1 MSRDPRFRSDLPA
14 ESVARRP
21 GDPIRPRIGVWGRFD
36 SGFTDL
42 VQPWILER
50 EFRRRLPES
59 ELQTY
64 APLEEGR
71 AIASDPGLATVDLGE
86 WSLRRAYEL
95 SESLD
100 CVVVAGDLFGIS
112 DGWSSSV
119 PDSAGPRL
127 APFLIEGLGRELE
140 EACPVAWSA
149 VSVAFD
155 LEPEEGERLR
165 LALAGRPYLSVR
177 DETSRLRLHR
187 AGIESDVTLVPD
199 PILLLPRAFPDEVLA
214 RRLEY
219 LKHMEWF
226 PRSGE
231 PLVIQPGPLL
241 AERAE
246 ELAATVATALER
258 SPIPVIL
265 LELGPG
271 EGDGRLADALSGHP
285 SIATFRLPSG
295 AAVSDIT
302 AVLAHS
308 RAFLGTSVRA
318 SVACSAFGMPAFVL
332 DRSLGGTSRELV
344 LAIRRLIRTPAGAG
358 ADPAETAKLDAHFD
372 RLAGLA
378 EAALVRRIRRE
389 GASEEVVLA
398 RLRENERVLDS
409 WRTAHAAR
417 SQQVVDLRLRSAALS
432 EETQKLTAEV
442 QTLQDEAARRHDAWA
457 SATQELA
464 TERGKHEAASLELGI
479 EREIS
484 ARALAERDELARE
497 AEGLRT
503 RQARVESELAES
515 RAQGKL
521 EAEEAARRE
530 KRASEEIVS
539 LRADLDRVH
548 ERLDRARSDYAELR
562 TSHTLLFTEIA
573 ETRADAGRSAELVG
587 ELQAEL
593 DRLRGLLTAKTGR
606 EQT

>member
-1 MSRDPRFRSDLPA
+1 
-14 ESVARRP
+14 
-21 GDPIRPRIGVWGRFD
+21 
-36 SGFTDL
+36 
-42 VQPWILER
+42 
-50 EFRRRLPES
+50 
-59 ELQTY
+59 
-64 APLEEGR
+64 
-71 AIASDPGLATVDLGE
+71 
-86 WSLRRAYEL
+86 
-95 SESLD
+95 
-100 CVVVAGDLFGIS
+100 
-112 DGWSSSV
+112 
-119 PDSAGPRL
+119 
-127 APFLIEGLGRELE
+127 
-140 EACPVAWSA
+140 

-177 DETSRLRLHR
+177 DETSRMRLRR
-187 AGIESDVTLVPD
+187 AGIESDVALVPD

-231 PLVIQPGPLL
+231 PLVIQPGPVLGQ
-241 AERAE
+241 RAE
-246 ELAATVATALER
+246 EVAATVATALER
-258 SPIPVIL
+258 SPTPVVL

-271 EGDGRLADALSGHP
+271 EGEGRLAEALSRHP
-285 SIATFRLPSG
+285 SIPTFRLPSG
-295 AAVSDIT
+295 AAVIDIA

-308 RAFLGTSVRA
+308 RAFLGTSARA
-318 SVACSAFGMPAFVL
+318 SVACSAFGVPAFVL

-344 LAIRRLIRTPAGAG
+344 LAIRRLLRTPAGAG

-372 RLAGLA
+372 RLAGVA
-378 EAALVRRIRRE
+378 EGALVRRIRRD
-389 GASEEVVLA
+389 GVSEEVVLA

-432 EETQKLTAEV
+432 EKTQKLAAEV
-442 QTLQDEAARRHDAWA
+442 QTLQDEAARRHHAWA
-457 SATQELA
+457 SATEELA
-464 TERGKHEAASLELGI
+464 TERAKHESASRELGI
-479 EREIS
+479 EREVS

-497 AEGLRT
+497 AEGIRT

-530 KRASEEIVS
+530 KRAAEEVVA
-539 LRADLDRVH
+539 LRADLDRVR
-548 ERLDRARSDYAELR
+548 ERLDKARSEFSELR

-593 DRLRGLLTAKTGR
+593 DRLRKLLTAKTGR

>member
-50 EFRRRLPES
+50 EFRTRLPES

-86 WSLRRAYEL
+86 WSPRRAYEL

-112 DGWSSSV
+112 DGWASSV
-119 PDSAGPRL
+119 PESAGARL

-177 DETSRLRLHR
+177 DETSRLRLRR
-187 AGIESDVTLVPD
+187 AGIESDIVLVPD
-199 PILLLPRAFPDEVLA
+199 PVLLLPRAFPDEVLA

-231 PLVIQPGPLL
+231 PLVIQPGPLI

-246 ELAATVATALER
+246 DLAATVATALER
-258 SPIPVIL
+258 SPTPVVL

-285 SIATFRLPSG
+285 SIPTFRLPWG
-295 AAVSDIT
+295 AAVSDII

-308 RAFLGTSVRA
+308 RAFLGTSPRA
-318 SVACSAFGMPAFVL
+318 SVACSAFGVPAVVL

-398 RLRENERVLDS
+398 RLRESERVLDS

-432 EETQKLTAEV
+432 EKTQKLTAEV
-442 QTLQDEAARRHDAWA
+442 QTLQDEAARRHHAWA
-457 SATQELA
+457 AVTEELA
-464 TERGKHEAASLELGI
+464 A
-479 EREIS
+479 ERETS
-484 ARALAERDELARE
+484 ARVLAEQDELAR
-497 AEGLRT
+497 ARQTQLEG
-503 RQARVESELAES
+503 ELAES
-515 RAQGKL
+515 RAQRIR

-530 KRASEEIVS
+530 KRTADEVLS

>member
-1 MSRDPRFRSDLPA
+1 MSRDPLFRSDLPA
-14 ESVARRP
+14 ESAARHP
-21 GDPIRPRIGVWGRFD
+21 GDPIHPRIGVWGRFD
-36 SGFTDL
+36 SGFADL

-50 EFRRRLPES
+50 ELRRRLPES
-59 ELQTY
+59 EVQAY

-71 AIASDPGLATVDLGE
+71 AISSDPGLATVDLGE
-86 WSLRRAYEL
+86 WSPRRAYEL

-100 CVVVAGDLFGIS
+100 CVVVAGDLFGVS
-112 DGWSSSV
+112 DGRT
-119 PDSAGPRL
+119 PN
-127 APFLIEGLGRELE
+127 PFLIEGLGRELE

-177 DETSRLRLHR
+177 DETSRLRLRR
-187 AGIESDVTLVPD
+187 AGIESEVALVPD

-258 SPIPVIL
+258 SPTPVVL

-271 EGDGRLADALSGHP
+271 EGDGRLADALSRHP
-285 SIATFRLPSG
+285 SIPTFRLPSG
-295 AAVSDIT
+295 AAVSDIA

-308 RAFLGTSVRA
+308 RAFLGTSARA
-318 SVACSAFGMPAFVL
+318 SVACSAFGVPAFVL

-344 LAIRRLIRTPAGAG
+344 LAIRRLLRTPAGAG

-432 EETQKLTAEV
+432 EKTQKLAAEV
-442 QTLQDEAARRHDAWA
+442 QTLQDEAARRHHAWA
-457 SATQELA
+457 SATEELA
-464 TERGKHEAASLELGI
+464 TELAKHESASRELEI
-479 EREIS
+479 EREVS

-497 AEGLRT
+497 AEGIRT

-515 RAQGKL
+515 RAQRKL

-530 KRASEEIVS
+530 KRASEEIVA
-539 LRADLDRVH
+539 LRADLDRVR
-548 ERLDRARSDYAELR
+548 ERLEKARSEYSELR

-593 DRLRGLLTAKTGR
+593 DRLRGLLTAKTGW

>member
-14 ESVARRP
+14 ESAARHP
-21 GDPIRPRIGVWGRFD
+21 GDPIRARIGVWGRFD
-36 SGFTDL
+36 SGFADL

-50 EFRRRLPES
+50 ELRRRLPES
-59 ELQTY
+59 AVQAY

-71 AIASDPGLATVDLGE
+71 AISSDPGLATVDLGE
-86 WSLRRAYEL
+86 WSPRRAYEL

-100 CVVVAGDLFGIS
+100 CVVVAGDLFGVS
-112 DGWSSSV
+112 DGWASSV
-119 PDSAGPRL
+119 PDSAGGRL

-165 LALAGRPYLSVR
+165 VALAGRPYLSVR
-177 DETSRLRLHR
+177 DETSRLRLRR
-187 AGIESDVTLVPD
+187 AGIESEVALVPD
-199 PILLLPRAFPDEVLA
+199 PILLMPRAFPDEVLA
-214 RRLEY
+214 RRLDY

-241 AERAE
+241 AQRAE
-246 ELAATVATALER
+246 EFAATVATALER
-258 SPIPVIL
+258 SPTPVVL

-271 EGDGRLADALSGHP
+271 EGDGRLADALSRHP
-285 SIATFRLPSG
+285 SVATFRLPSG
-295 AAVSDIT
+295 AAVSDIA

-308 RAFLGTSVRA
+308 RAFLGTSARA
-318 SVACSAFGMPAFVL
+318 SVACSAFGVPAFVL
-332 DRSLGGTSRELV
+332 DRSLGGPSRELV
-344 LAIRRLIRTPAGAG
+344 LAIRRLLRTPAGAG
-358 ADPAETAKLDAHFD
+358 ADPAEAAKLDAHFD
-372 RLAGLA
+372 RLAGFA
-378 EAALVRRIRRE
+378 EGALVRRIRRD

-432 EETQKLTAEV
+432 EKTQKLAAEV
-442 QTLQDEAARRHDAWA
+442 QTLQDEAARRHHAWA
-457 SATQELA
+457 AATFDLA
-464 TERGKHEAASLELGI
+464 AERAQLESVTRDLAS
-479 EREIS
+479 ERENS
-484 ARALAERDELARE
+484 ARAIAERDELARE
-497 AEGLRT
+497 AEGIRA

-530 KRASEEIVS
+530 KRAAEEIFS
-539 LRADLDRVH
+539 LRADLDRVR
-548 ERLDRARSDYAELR
+548 ERLDKARAGSSELG
-562 TSHTLLFTEIA
+562 TSNTLLFTEIA
-573 ETRADAGRSAELVG
+573 ETRADAGRSAALVA
-587 ELQAEL
+587 ELQAEV
-593 DRLRGLLTAKTGR
+593 DRLRAVLSSMTGPER
-606 EQT
+606 R